1 MNRKIRIL
9 LINLLIFL
17 FITNCN
23 SQEKDMQRK
32 IINREAVAAGRF
44 YQSDAIK
51 LKSVLKDLFG
61 KALPIKNKNTLAII
75 SPHAG
80 YAYSG
85 EVAASAF
92 NQVNWDRDYDNI
104 FIIASSH
111 NVSFSGASIYN
122 RGNYIT
128 PLGMVK
134 VDFDLADKL
143 INENEI
149 FTFNRR
155 AHSNEHS
162 LEIQLPFLQY
172 REKNESLII
181 PIVIGTQDP
190 ADCKKIA
197 DALKS
202 YFNER
207 NLFIFSSDFSHYPKY
222 EDAIKIDKRT
232 AEAICSN
239 SVKELHNTLR
249 ENSKMGISDLATSL
263 CGWSS
268 VYSLLYLT
276 KNNNDFEYSQIQYLN
291 SGDAAFGDKS
301 SVVGY
306 YAISVCDNS
315 ISEKTEQMEFLN
327 RSEKKVL
334 LKIARNTIEKYI
346 NEGKITEID
355 TGELTDKLKEHCG
368 AFVTLHKEKQLRGC
382 IGRFVENEPLYKI
395 IQQMAVEAAVNDYR
409 FPKVASDE
417 IDELEIEISV
427 LTPLKKIDS
436 IDEIIMGKH
445 GIYIKKGSLSGT
457 FLPQV
462 AIETAWTKEEF
473 LGHCS
478 RDKAGIGWNGWKD
491 AEIYIYEALVFSEG
505 EMRD

>member
-149 FTFNRR
+149 FTFNSR

-162 LEIQLPFLQY
+162 LEVQLPFLQY
-172 REKNESLII
+172 RKKNESLII

-197 DALKS
+197 DALK
-202 YFNER
+202 
-207 NLFIFSSDFSHYPKY
+207 
-222 EDAIKIDKRT
+222 
-232 AEAICSN
+232 
-239 SVKELHNTLR
+239 
-249 ENSKMGISDLATSL
+249 
-263 CGWSS
+263 
-268 VYSLLYLT
+268 
-276 KNNNDFEYSQIQYLN
+276 
-291 SGDAAFGDKS
+291 
-301 SVVGY
+301 
-306 YAISVCDNS
+306 
-315 ISEKTEQMEFLN
+315 
-327 RSEKKVL
+327 
-334 LKIARNTIEKYI
+334 
-346 NEGKITEID
+346 
-355 TGELTDKLKEHCG
+355 
-368 AFVTLHKEKQLRGC
+368 
-382 IGRFVENEPLYKI
+382 
-395 IQQMAVEAAVNDYR
+395 
-409 FPKVASDE
+409 
-417 IDELEIEISV
+417 
-427 LTPLKKIDS
+427 
-436 IDEIIMGKH
+436 
-445 GIYIKKGSLSGT
+445 
-457 FLPQV
+457 
-462 AIETAWTKEEF
+462 
-473 LGHCS
+473 
-478 RDKAGIGWNGWKD
+478 
-491 AEIYIYEALVFSEG
+491 
-505 EMRD
+505 